1 MIPYIQVVMIIGCYL
16 AIIALYVWVF
26 KTTQELR
33 DMFHKHNNESEKHTL
48 STDLVFKD
56 VCELQVKRFEEKI
69 DSVKASLHTGF
80 DEVKALI
87 KEIKQ

>member
-1 MIPYIQVVMIIGCYL
+1 MIKHIDAALIVGCYI

-26 KTTQELR
+26 KTIQELR
-33 DMFHKHNNESEKHTL
+33 DMFHRHENKSEKHTP

-69 DSVKASLHTGF
+69 DSMKEHLHTGF
-80 DEVKALI
+80 NEVKELI
-87 KEIKQ
+87 KEMKQ